1 MNLLFISVHY
11 NFQNFLC
18 TPYVPAFLATIP
30 RSSQYCLY
38 SFSNS
43 RFGSGFVPNMLEIW
57 TYHHGGL
64 FPLLVRRS
72 PYMLVEHLHTTIP
85 IMADIAIAFTTS
97 GTIAA

>member
-18 TPYVPAFLATIP
+18 TQYVPAAL
-30 RSSQYCLY
+30 
-38 SFSNS
+38 
-43 RFGSGFVPNMLEIW
+43 W

-85 IMADIAIAFTTS
+85 IMADIAIASTTS